1 MNIIQKTAKFN
12 SIFLAIVL
20 IAGTFA
26 AVYPSF
32 IIGVQAQAEY
42 ENSYG
47 YDNND
52 NYSYNSEYSSSGYPS
67 TEYESDRDN

>member
-1 MNIIQKTAKFN
+1 MKKTAKIN

-32 IIGVQAQAEY
+32 IIGIQAQSEYEY
-42 ENSYG
+42 ENGYG
-47 YDNND
+47 YEENNY
-52 NYSYNSEYSSSGYPS
+52 NYNSEYPPSPDYPS
-67 TEYESDRDN
+67 TE